1 MREGA
6 GFLGLSAGR
15 GDIFSFPGLRFSV
28 TSLNHSKISH
38 FLIVPEP
45 LERLMIQFLRIFI
58 TRFRRKSSTFI
69 GLFNHKKAKG
79 NPLFRPSCNCLKVN
93 TDTAYPDTRGKAEK
107 LSPALTFQAQT
118 GERLVSLPAETIVST
133 RRDERI
139 YK

>member
-1 MREGA
+1 LREGA

-28 TSLNHSKISH
+28 TSLNH
-38 FLIVPEP
+38 
-45 LERLMIQFLRIFI
+45 
-58 TRFRRKSSTFI
+58 
-69 GLFNHKKAKG
+69 KKAKG
-79 NPLFRPSCNCLKVN
+79 NPLFRPSCNSLKVN